1 MSPAEQA
8 LVDKLRANLEN
19 CQRFQCAACLVAK
32 PPKDALGIFLWEPAS
47 PMMERAAG
55 NRFSPYVICKEC
67 GRKPEKETRPL
78 IEATLAK
85 AGLFGG

>member
-8 LVDKLRANLEN
+8 MVDQLKAYLDN

-32 PPKDALGIFLWEPAS
+32 LPEEALGIFLWRPDS
-47 PMMERAAG
+47 KMLKRAAED
-55 NRFSPYVICKEC
+55 RIAPYVICTEC
-67 GRKPEKETRPL
+67 GRRPEQETRPL

-85 AGLFGG
+85 HGLFG